1 MQQFNHF
8 NQSNQYSEQTRLENK
23 WDHSSGLRNYS
34 HWCLRDVHQ
43 LSSHI
48 KNNEGTALVW
58 WFLLAVACQCFLCCK
73 TVEFS
78 IWVGTERLMQ
88 TKNGAKLRDKVL
100 DLSVINGLM
109 LSKKKI
115 LSKLFSSVTRLS
127 LRDRLISTSGKT
139 SESRCCSSMSKG
151 ASSGEVLESP
161 FGCASLQA

>member
-34 HWCLRDVHQ
+34 HYSHWCLRDVHQ

-48 KNNEGTALVW
+48 KNNEVTALVW

-73 TVEFS
+73 TVELS
-78 IWVGTERLMQ
+78 IGLGQRDMQ

-109 LSKKKI
+109 LTKKK
-115 LSKLFSSVTRLS
+115 S
-127 LRDRLISTSGKT
+127 
-139 SESRCCSSMSKG
+139 
-151 ASSGEVLESP
+151 
-161 FGCASLQA
+161 